1 MRIFAEDRLH
11 LSITLKQAWC
21 SAFGLHYLCSSVFV
35 DTYIQ
40 KLHTML
46 YLLQF
51 ACLILMLISA
61 FFLAVT
67 RIHVR
72 WTNRRYEYS
81 RWMISSAL
89 LLMAAHF
96 FLQMHYGFRATSTYL
111 GAVINIMV
119 YQPCFTLFAMAIYN
133 VEATHTKR
141 RKMNL
146 ICAAVYA
153 AMLAAFAVGYSF
165 SGSLNIGAWL
175 YVMLALFLG
184 NIVYCIYMIIIEMNK
199 RKKLLE
205 TMTATD
211 MRPFT
216 RYAYACLTLLFITAT
231 IIPFAILST
240 KSLYII
246 GPFGLVATL
255 FFIVNFVALG
265 FNYVPT
271 EELLDKERGNNL
283 TADAVNAESEEESV
297 KCDVQQSAPE
307 TGSEQTSKQLPTSR
321 IAFIRSALDHWC
333 ADLGYKDCT
342 VNMLT
347 LSNLLEINKTELSQ
361 YFSQCQNTTFRIWLG
376 EIRFN
381 AAKKMMMENPDFS
394 NDIISSECGFSSRS
408 YLYRVFKEKEGCTPV
423 AWRDKQA

>member
-1 MRIFAEDRLH
+1 
-11 LSITLKQAWC
+11 
-21 SAFGLHYLCSSVFV
+21 
-35 DTYIQ
+35 
-40 KLHTML
+40 
-46 YLLQF
+46 
-51 ACLILMLISA
+51 MLISA
-61 FFLAVT
+61 FFIAVT

-81 RWMISSAL
+81 RWMISSVL

-342 VNMLT
+342 VNMLA

>member
-1 MRIFAEDRLH
+1 
-11 LSITLKQAWC
+11 
-21 SAFGLHYLCSSVFV
+21 
-35 DTYIQ
+35 
-40 KLHTML
+40 
-46 YLLQF
+46 
-51 ACLILMLISA
+51 MLISA

-81 RWMISSAL
+81 RWMISSTL

-342 VNMLT
+342 VNMLK